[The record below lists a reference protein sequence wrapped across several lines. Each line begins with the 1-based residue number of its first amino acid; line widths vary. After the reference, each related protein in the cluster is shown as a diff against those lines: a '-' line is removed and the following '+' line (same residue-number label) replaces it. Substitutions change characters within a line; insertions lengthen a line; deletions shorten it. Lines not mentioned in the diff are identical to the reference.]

1 MTYSFCF
8 VFILRTS
15 MFCFG
20 NIAWSLMHYL
30 HNKICLSQEL
40 ANLDEVE
47 LIQNDGS
54 PCGSKYFLLWNPPL
68 YMADGNSKA
77 SSVPRRSRYGD
88 ICSFFLVMLF
98 VPFSVTIL
106 CSNVIN
112 PPTGFAKKKQWV
124 MDHNVLH

>member
-20 NIAWSLMHYL
+20 NIAWNLMHYL
-30 HNKICLSQEL
+30 HNEICLSQEL

-77 SSVPRRSRYGD
+77 CSVPRRSRYGD

-98 VPFSVTIL
+98 VPFFSHYSMFK
-106 CSNVIN
+106 CNKPSNW
-112 PPTGFAKKKQWV
+112 FR
-124 MDHNVLH
+124 